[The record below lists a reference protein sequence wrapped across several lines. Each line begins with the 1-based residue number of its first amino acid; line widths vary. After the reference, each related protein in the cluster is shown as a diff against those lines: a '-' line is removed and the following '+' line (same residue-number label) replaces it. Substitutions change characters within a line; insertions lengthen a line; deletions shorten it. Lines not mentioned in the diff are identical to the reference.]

1 MKNAY
6 LKNLSSLLAK
16 DGVEPENI
24 ELVLSWANYQP
35 LHLSGNL
42 NRVTFEKIME
52 NDSSRLISFIFMNQ
66 KFPGNHFDNSMRNII
81 ALLKNDDKTCINY
94 GIYYISWL
102 I

>member
-6 LKNLSSLLAK
+6 LKNLSGLLAK
-16 DGVEPENI
+16 DGVGPENI
-24 ELVLSWANYQP
+24 ELVLSW
-35 LHLSGNL
+35 
-42 NRVTFEKIME
+42 NRVAFEKIME

-94 GIYYISWL
+94 GIYYIS
-102 I
+102 